1 MPAMYTLLAEFQA
14 LRAMLANEDADPQ
27 TVADTLESLTGDI
40 ETKMLQLGRIW
51 RELEAD
57 ADATD
62 AEVKRLA
69 ERANA
74 RHKRADS
81 LKTFIRT
88 AMLTAHV
95 DVAKDAAV
103 TVRLQVGP
111 PSVEVLDADQVPSDY
126 KRATLTMLLP
136 DVPEDLVGL
145 AKVEIDRRAILDAH
159 KAGADVAGTRVVR
172 NQFLRIS

>member
-1 MPAMYTLLAEFQA
+1 
-14 LRAMLANEDADPQ
+14 
-27 TVADTLESLTGDI
+27 
-40 ETKMLQLGRIW
+40 
-51 RELEAD
+51 
-57 ADATD
+57 
-62 AEVKRLA
+62 
-69 ERANA
+69 
-74 RHKRADS
+74 
-81 LKTFIRT
+81 
-88 AMLTAHV
+88 MLTAHV